1 MSISQTHRMT
11 LTASLVSR
19 QTRFEVLVF
28 PHLDRLVAFA
38 ARQIGN
44 NADAEDAVQEACI
57 RAWQGFDQLRDEG
70 RVRSW
75 LYQILR
81 TTVFDLREREGRRQR
96 LAPMEPLAHDDV
108 PMGEEAG
115 PLEHLIRAL
124 SREQID
130 RLLEAI
136 PAEFALAI
144 QLHDLEGFGYQEI
157 AELTGTP
164 IGTVM
169 SRIYRGRKQMAG
181 IIATNSASWATA
193 ERRLTTFGALAQKRK
208 A

>member
-1 MSISQTHRMT
+1 
-11 LTASLVSR
+11 
-19 QTRFEVLVF
+19 
-28 PHLDRLVAFA
+28 
-38 ARQIGN
+38 
-44 NADAEDAVQEACI
+44 
-57 RAWQGFDQLRDEG
+57 
-70 RVRSW
+70 
-75 LYQILR
+75 
-81 TTVFDLREREGRRQR
+81 
-96 LAPMEPLAHDDV
+96 MEPLSHDDV
-108 PMGEEAG
+108 PMGDEAG

-130 RLLEAI
+130 QLLEAI

-169 SRIYRGRKQMAG
+169 SRIYRGRKQRAG
-181 IIATNSASWATA
+181 IIATTSASWATA
-193 ERRLTTFGALAQKRK
+193 ERRLTTFGVLAQKRK